1 MDKPNPTSQ
10 VCMSRESHQHVEENI
25 AYIYKNWVQECTSWR
40 GGSIIDLVQNFTQLR
55 WSLERMKIVRL
66 ETIRRK
72 RVMSTVYKYI
82 YIHTHTRLELKK
94 KKKKEEEEEIMPC
107 YLTEKE
113 EEKKISCLLQDFFF
127 FFLRSPN
134 LCTLRGKLWIMCG
147 WSCPFIVLVRESL
160 IAIKTHLVKTGLA
173 RKRSQ
178 NKEEF
183 LYLMEWIKQCEFLC
197 SAGN

>member
-10 VCMSRESHQHVEENI
+10 VRMSRESHQHAEENI
-25 AYIYKNWVQECTSWR
+25 AYIYKNWVQECTSQR
-40 GGSIIDLVQNFTQLR
+40 GGSIIDLVQNLTQLQ
-55 WSLERMKIVRL
+55 WSLERMKIVRP
-66 ETIRRK
+66 ESIRRK

-82 YIHTHTRLELKK
+82 YIYIYTRKVRIKK
-94 KKKKEEEEEIMPC
+94 KEKKKEEEEEIMPC

-113 EEKKISCLLQDFFF
+113 EKKISCLLQDFF

-147 WSCPFIVLVRESL
+147 WSYPFIVLVRESL
-160 IAIKTHLVKTGLA
+160 IAIKTHLIKPGLA

-183 LYLMEWIKQCEFLC
+183 LYLMEWIK
-197 SAGN
+197 